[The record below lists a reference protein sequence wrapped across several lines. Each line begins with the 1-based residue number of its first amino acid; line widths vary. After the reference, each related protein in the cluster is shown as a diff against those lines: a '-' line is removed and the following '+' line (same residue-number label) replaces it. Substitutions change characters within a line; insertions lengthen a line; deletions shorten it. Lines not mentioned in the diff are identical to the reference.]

1 MHVTAIDINPIA
13 SEICQLNAL
22 VNGISEDLTV
32 LTGSL
37 YNALNNIESSCSY
50 ELITVNPPLL
60 PIPEDVPYPF
70 VGDGGP
76 DGLNITSK
84 VIRGAGDKLTDSGYL
99 SAIGMIGLG
108 PTIIKLERYR
118 QICCKLA
125 SMAS

>member
-70 VGDGGP
+70 VGDAAQMAS
-76 DGLNITSK
+76 TSQAM
-84 VIRGAGDKLTDSGYL
+84 VIRGAGDKLTDSGTSL
-99 SAIGMIGLG
+99 Q
-108 PTIIKLERYR
+108 LE
-118 QICCKLA
+118 
-125 SMAS
+125 

>member
-22 VNGISEDLTV
+22 VNGISEDLTI

-60 PIPEDVPYPF
+60 PIPEDVPYP
-70 VGDGGP
+70 
-76 DGLNITSK
+76 S
-84 VIRGAGDKLTDSGYL
+84 
-99 SAIGMIGLG
+99 
-108 PTIIKLERYR
+108 
-118 QICCKLA
+118 LA
-125 SMAS
+125 MAAQMASTSQARLFEVQEINSLIADISLQLE